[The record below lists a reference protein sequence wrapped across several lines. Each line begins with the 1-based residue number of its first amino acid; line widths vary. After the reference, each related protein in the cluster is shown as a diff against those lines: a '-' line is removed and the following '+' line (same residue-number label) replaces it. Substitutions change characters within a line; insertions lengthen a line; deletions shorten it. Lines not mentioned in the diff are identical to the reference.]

1 MHDID
6 PLNKFQC
13 QCCGDKF
20 PVPSLARDHEDKD
33 RAAAAGVEWLPK
45 PVKVKRP

>member
-6 PLNKFQC
+6 PLDRFHC
-13 QCCGDKF
+13 ALCGQAWV
-20 PVPSLARDHEDKD
+20 VPSLALECADKD
-33 RAAAAGVEWLPK
+33 RAAAAGVVWLPK